1 VGTAKVPYG
10 ASEFKA
16 GEGLDLA
23 DGTQY
28 LVADVGGTN
37 TRIAL
42 GGADGALHDLR
53 SFKNDDVKDLA
64 ALVGEVLAGAG
75 KQRPRFA
82 ALAVA
87 GPVDGDEIRLTNRP
101 WKFSRSAVREALA
114 LDELVVVNDFLAVAH
129 ALPALAAEDL
139 WPLEMKTAPAR
150 GNLLACGPGT
160 GFGAAALVRSG
171 REAIAISSEAG
182 HMRLGAATAEEAK
195 VIGRLA
201 CDRGAVA
208 VEDVLSG
215 RGLVAVHR
223 ILSGRE
229 TTTDAI
235 IAAAKKGESEARA
248 TMDFF
253 MTVFGRVAGDLAL
266 AFDCRS
272 GVFIAG
278 GLGQALVELY
288 AGAPFN
294 DAFREHPP
302 YQERLAAIPIFVVMH
317 PFPGLIG
324 AQQIALA
331 RLHSDSPVRTP

>member
-1 VGTAKVPYG
+1 MAEG
-10 ASEFKA
+10 A
-16 GEGLDLA
+16 
-23 DGTQY
+23 QY

-37 TRIAL
+37 TRIAF

-53 SFKNDDVKDLA
+53 TFKNDDVEDLA
-64 ALVGEVLAGAG
+64 ALVGEVLADAG

-87 GPVDGDEIRLTNRP
+87 APVDGDDEIRLTNRP
-101 WKFSRSAVREALA
+101 WKFSRSALREALD

-129 ALPALAAEDL
+129 ALPALATDDL
-139 WPLEMKTAPAR
+139 WPLEMKTAPAK

-160 GFGAAALVRSG
+160 GFGAAALVCSG
-171 REAIAISSEAG
+171 RESTAISSEAG
-182 HMRLGAATAEEAK
+182 HMRLGAATAEEAR

-201 CDRGAVA
+201 RDRGAVA

-229 TTTDAI
+229 ATTDAI

-248 TMDFF
+248 TADFF

-266 AFDCRS
+266 ALDCRS

-288 AGAPFN
+288 AGSPFN

-302 YQERLAAIPIFVVMH
+302 YQERLAAIPVFVVMH

-331 RLHSDSPVRTP
+331 RLRSN